1 MITKQQ
7 TIRISLSILAA
18 LALGAFSMPLMA
30 APKMKLRPVVIQT
43 NYAAD
48 FISIIDPNTNKVI
61 GEISGIELNHGA
73 AIAPDGSKIY
83 ISDENTESL
92 DFVDAKTLQV
102 TKRLPLTGHP
112 NNVTIAK
119 DGRKVYVAITGEKAG
134 LDIIDTTSQEVIKH
148 IQTGANG
155 HNPYITPDG
164 KYVLAGSI
172 QGKNI
177 SVIDTKTQEVAWTI
191 TLDLGIRPM
200 AMSVNPDGSTKWI
213 FAQLTGYN
221 GFAVIDF
228 ATHKEINRIKNPDL
242 PPGHENVPPG
252 NEPSHGIAVTKDQKT
267 LLVNSRINGA
277 LYSYSL
283 PDLKP
288 QRTAFLTGKG
298 AGWLT
303 ISPDGKQAYVAN
315 AVTDDVSVVD
325 IATMKET
332 TVIPVGSV
340 PKRNTS
346 GYLQ

>member
-1 MITKQQ
+1 MLTKHKV
-7 TIRISLSILAA
+7 IRIA
-18 LALGAFSMPLMA
+18 LTIFATTALGALSVSLMA

-48 FISIIDPNTNKVI
+48 FISVIDPTTNKVI
-61 GEISGIELNHGA
+61 GEISGIELNHGV

-83 ISDENTESL
+83 VSDENAESL

-112 NNVTIAK
+112 NNVTISK
-119 DGRKVYVAITGEKAG
+119 DGAKVYVAITGGKAG

-148 IQTGANG
+148 IQTGASG
-155 HNPYITPDG
+155 HNPYVTPDG

-177 SVIDTKTQEVAWTI
+177 SIIDTKTQEVAWTMPM
-191 TLDLGIRPM
+191 DLGIRPM

-213 FAQLTGYN
+213 FAQLTGFN

-242 PPGHENVPPG
+242 PPGRDGVPPG
-252 NEPSHGIAVTKDQKT
+252 NEPSHGIVVTKDQKT

-283 PDLKP
+283 PDLKV
-288 QRTAFLTGKG
+288 QGTAFLTGKG

-303 ISPDGKQAYVAN
+303 LSPDGKQAYIAN

-346 GYLQ
+346 GMLQ